1 MFTSSAGIAVAFV
14 PSPPS
19 HGYCCTGAPAR
30 HRDYLAATSD
40 GGTSWRVTGVL
51 PGNVNPAQSYD
62 LQLAFGDPSEGYVQ
76 SFDPAATLFT
86 DDAGRTWSS
95 LQPPGQ
101 PTAISLNGQVL
112 WVVSNVCPTATT
124 SAALCPSRILTY
136 LLGHL
141 TPATEL
147 PIPTEGVVASP
158 GISVSTRTATLLDRL
173 GPSSAVVEEGSEG
186 APSSLLVTVDSGRHW
201 TALSDPCEGLSPAG
215 LVAPA
220 PTTWV
225 LYCQLDAGMNQGA
238 TRLYTTSDQGTT
250 WTLTAEGNVEG
261 PTLGN
266 IGDGMAGDLTLSG
279 DGRVLWLL
287 GSVEGVSSSADGG
300 FDWTRVPI
308 QTDGYDTELTPA
320 GPASAWLP
328 LPGVGLYHTTNG
340 TNWSKLS

>member
-1 MFTSSAGIAVAFV
+1 MFSSSAGIAVAFM

-30 HRDYLAATSD
+30 HRDYLVATSD
-40 GGTSWRVTGVL
+40 GGTSWRITGVL
-51 PGNVNPAQSYD
+51 PAKVNPAQSYE

-86 DDAGRTWSS
+86 DDAGQTWSS
-95 LQPPGQ
+95 LQPPGR
-101 PTAISLNGQVL
+101 PTAISLHGQVL
-112 WVVSNVCPTATT
+112 WVVSNSCPTTT
-124 SAALCPSRILTY
+124 PAALCPSRLLTY
-136 LLGHL
+136 QLGHL

-201 TALSDPCEGLSPAG
+201 TVLSNPCEGLSPAG

-225 LYCQLDAGMNQGA
+225 LYCELDAGMNQGA
-238 TRLYTTSDQGTT
+238 TRLYTTSDRGTT

-261 PTLGN
+261 PTLGT

-287 GSVEGVSSSADGG
+287 GSVEGISSSTDEG
-300 FDWTRVPI
+300 FDWTTAPI
-308 QTDGYDTELTPA
+308 QTGGYDTELAAA
-320 GPASAWLP
+320 GPANAWLP
-328 LPGVGLYHTTNG
+328 LPGVGLYRTTNG